1 MEAFKNLLLEII
13 KKKKNKP
20 KQPTK
25 THKKAPE
32 QNKYKKSLTKQAKK
46 EN

>member
-13 KKKKNKP
+13 KKKKP

>member
-1 MEAFKNLLLEII
+1 MEAFKTLLLEI
-13 KKKKNKP
+13 KKNS

-25 THKKAPE
+25 THKKTPE
-32 QNKYKKSLTKQAKK
+32 QNKYKKSLTKQARK